1 MDGHRVSWPSSLN
14 PSLRP
19 FAAARRCGGLAKFLS
34 CKAGNSD
41 STPWVPVHRHQRS
54 VSTPAAGKLSVARRT
69 ERNTSERS
77 SVTRPTRVFFGV
89 LIHFFTSKFNIRFTL
104 TPPPHHQFASFVDLF
119 PLSHCL
125 SPLASRRP
133 PFSLATHSRGVLAC
147 FNTTPAVPQRTFF
160 SHLPA
165 LSPHTTHAP
174 PRSSVSST
182 HTCLFCDAHGV
193 NRYYPPPSSRL
204 SSLMIHMPTHRM
216 ADKLSLDTRRR
227 GEPWTRGTAAGIGHA
242 ASLGHAAPRRALDT
256 RQASDTRH
264 RSRTTSLPTVLS
276 PRSHM

>member
-1 MDGHRVSWPSSLN
+1 VRCDRGCHRRIHQTGYPPGLLQVVLGAPHGWSPRLLALIEASFLN

-34 CKAGNSD
+34 RKAGNSD

-77 SVTRPTRVFFGV
+77 SVTRPMCVFFGV
-89 LIHFFTSKFNIRFTL
+89 LIHFFTSKFNVRFTL
-104 TPPPHHQFASFVDLF
+104 TPPLTISLPHSLIF
-119 PLSHCL
+119 
-125 SPLASRRP
+125 SPVPIASRRP
-133 PFSLATHSRGVLAC
+133 PFSLAIHSRGALAC

-165 LSPHTTHAP
+165 LSPDTTHAP

-182 HTCLFCDAHGV
+182 HTCL
-193 NRYYPPPSSRL
+193 
-204 SSLMIHMPTHRM
+204 
-216 ADKLSLDTRRR
+216 
-227 GEPWTRGTAAGIGHA
+227 
-242 ASLGHAAPRRALDT
+242 
-256 RQASDTRH
+256 
-264 RSRTTSLPTVLS
+264 RTGYT
-276 PRSHM
+276 